1 MKLCVTEPDF
11 LEKQSFLYS
20 IRVFWFLLTLFFN
33 GNWYDLFCSCANPV
47 FGENSVSDI
56 WAKLPQHIWLQ
67 FFKISCISRTN
78 WWSCLIFW
86 SRYKFM
92 KIKCWLKRFWVGIVE
107 NGSGILKNESQNW
120 INKIKLIIS
129 WLNSKVCYIS
139 RMNLWIELWI
149 TLYLCLFK
157 YRGSF
162 VDLHALYLFVRLF
175 AQQY

>member
-1 MKLCVTEPDF
+1 MKLCVAEPDF

-20 IRVFWFLLTLFFN
+20 IRVFWFFLTLFFN
-33 GNWYDLFCSCANPV
+33 GNWYDLFCSCANPG

-56 WAKLPQHIWLQ
+56 WAELPQPIWLQ
-67 FFKISCISRTN
+67 FFKINCISRTN
-78 WWSCLIFW
+78 WWNCLIFW

-92 KIKCWLKRFWVGIVE
+92 KIICWLKRFWVGIVE
-107 NGSGILKNESQNW
+107 NGCGILKNESQNW
-120 INKIKLIIS
+120 INKIKLIIG

-149 TLYLCLFK
+149 TLHLCLSK

-175 AQQY
+175 ARPY